1 MRLMGVLGRHRRATV
16 KLLAGAVVGASLL
29 AFGATAL
36 AAASFS
42 DTPGDNNAAPD
53 VTGVAVSESADGI
66 LTIAATVANYQTL
79 PGNSWVNLW
88 FDLDSNPRTGD
99 DGDEA
104 LVQYYDDGG
113 LQFFRWN
120 GSTLARR
127 PTTGMAASFTAG
139 VLTFTGPKTAL
150 DGATSFNLLTV
161 ASRGQDIGE
170 DEDIVASDS
179 APNSGR
185 GRYVSPGP
193 LAVVDVAGDQEAAPD
208 LTSVGVTDGKSGTI
222 SFAVSTPSHATLTPS
237 TWVELD
243 VDIDRRRSTGGG
255 GSEVY
260 VALSR
265 GRVFVGRW
273 SPAEQDFMNVRAS
286 GAQARSAAGVVTFD
300 VPRRLLDDVA
310 SFDFYVVSGDSDQDD
325 ESNAI
330 DLAPN
335 GDRWW
340 RYTLA
345 NKPPLRLIAGEAR
358 GLPVRPRAGRAFTVA
373 VPVVRSDTARSI
385 TSGAATCAV
394 RVGGKPVQ
402 AAGKVAAGTGR
413 CSLRVPADA
422 RGTTLRGS
430 MVVLSAGKA
439 VTTRFS
445 FPVR

>member
-1 MRLMGVLGRHRRATV
+1 MAERWSDARLGV
-16 KLLAGAVVGASLL
+16 KLLAGVGGAVSLL
-29 AFGATAL
+29 VVAGTSL

-42 DTPGDNNAAPD
+42 DPPGDNNAAPD
-53 VTGVAVSESADGI
+53 VTAVAVSESPDGI
-66 LTIAATVANYQTL
+66 FTVAATVANYQVL

-88 FDLDSNPRTGD
+88 FDLDSNSRTGD

-104 LVQYYDDGG
+104 LVQYFDDGG

-127 PTTGMAASFTAG
+127 PTAGMTATFVAG
-139 VLTFTGPKTAL
+139 VLTLTAPKTAL

-170 DEDIVASDS
+170 DDDLVASDA
-179 APNSGR
+179 APDSGR

-193 LAVVDVAGDQEAAPD
+193 LSVADAAGDQEAAPD
-208 LTSVGVTDGKSGTI
+208 VTSVSVTDDKSGTI
-222 SFAVSTPSHATLTPS
+222 SFAVSTPSHATLAPS

-243 VDIDRRRSTGGG
+243 IDLDRRRSTGAA

-265 GRVFVGRW
+265 GSVFVGRW
-273 SPAEQDFMNVRAS
+273 SPEEQEFVNVRRSA
-286 GAQARSAAGVVTFD
+286 ARARSVAGVVTFD

-310 SFDFYVVSGDSDQDD
+310 SFDFYVVSGDSDPDD

-345 NKPPLRLIAGEAR
+345 NKPPLRLIAGDAR
-358 GLPVRPRAGRAFTVA
+358 SVPARPRAGRAFTVA

-385 TSGAATCAV
+385 TSGSATCAV
-394 RVGGKPVQ
+394 RVGAKPVQ
-402 AAGKVAAGTGR
+402 AAGRVAAGTGR
-413 CSLRVPADA
+413 CSLRLPADA
-422 RGTTLRGS
+422 RGAMLRGS
-430 MVVLSAGKA
+430 MVVRSAGKA